1 MKRISI
7 HLPEEMIERLTKH
20 SEETGIPQA
29 EIVRQGLEIR
39 LNQMDEEAFHKA
51 EYRINQP
58 DRR

>member
-20 SEETGIPQA
+20 SEDTGIPQA

-51 EYRINQP
+51 EYRTNQQT
-58 DRR
+58 DR

>member
-20 SEETGIPQA
+20 SEDTGIPQA

-51 EYRINQP
+51 EYRTN
-58 DRR
+58 

>member
-7 HLPEEMIERLTKH
+7 HVEDEMLERLAQH
-20 SEETGIPQA
+20 SDDTGIPQA

-51 EYRINQP
+51 EYRTNQP
-58 DRR
+58 DR